1 MHNKRKHKH
10 SIIKPRNQESKKKK
24 KIPHGSFISY
34 NRLHTMAIAFPVHL
48 ECVRETKNQ
57 NRRKRIAIN

>member
-24 KIPHGSFISY
+24 YRTVASSVTTDFT
-34 NRLHTMAIAFPVHL
+34 RWLLLLPVHL